1 MKKRIERLIAQFR
14 KDRETLRGLQ
24 GKKKLQFVWDY
35 YKIPSIVI
43 AFSAVVAVLAV
54 FVRSPTKDTAVYIVW
69 VNAVSQDENS
79 YFDDLLHAADPEFS
93 EKFTDLNT
101 GYSLGI
107 EGNEASDA
115 QTLQVLAALFGVG
128 DLDIYI
134 ADKTYFDQYE
144 RKDAFADL
152 SELLPEEILSQAGNR
167 ICYHVTG
174 KGVRIP
180 DAYVITEG
188 SGADIAGYLRPGE
201 KAYLG
206 ILDNAQNKENA
217 AKLLAEMIRSDP
229 EQAGQNPKDTD

>member
-14 KDRETLRGLQ
+14 KDRETIRSLH
-24 GKKKLQFVWDY
+24 GKKKLQFIWDY
-35 YKIPSIVI
+35 YKIPIIVLGF
-43 AFSAVVAVLAV
+43 AAVIAVLAV
-54 FVRSPTKDTAVYIVW
+54 LVRSPKKDTAVYIVW
-69 VNAVSQDENS
+69 VNAVSQDENT
-79 YFDDLLHAADPEFS
+79 YFDELLHEADPAFS

-134 ADKTYFDQYE
+134 ADETYFDRYE
-144 RKDAFADL
+144 RKDAFTDL
-152 SELLPEEILSQAGNR
+152 SELIPEELLTEAGER
-167 ICYHVTG
+167 IRYHVTE
-174 KGVRIP
+174 KGMRIP
-180 DAYVITEG
+180 DAYVITDG
-188 SGADIAGYLRPGE
+188 SGAGKAGYLRPGE

-217 AKLLAEMIRSDP
+217 AKLLQEMIRSDL
-229 EQAGQNPKDTD
+229 E